1 VEFPLDSR
9 FDSPPTQPSPALA
22 KLSGHLPALDGI
34 RGLAILMVTVYRFSI
49 MGPESS
55 DLPGRVLFGAL
66 KRGDLGVDLFFMLSG
81 FLITG
86 ILSDAKGRD
95 GYFRNFYARR
105 ALRIFPLYY
114 GFLFVTLVAMPG
126 LFGSAGELFTE
137 ASDNQIWLWPYAANL
152 LVASRNAWCL
162 GFFDHFWSLSV
173 EEHFYLL
180 WPLVIFF
187 CSRRTAMF
195 VSLAT
200 VAAAVL
206 GRMVCIRLGGEIAG
220 QTFTLFR
227 MDGLALG
234 GLLALAARGEYG
246 IERLVPWAYAAA
258 LACAA
263 ALVGISQ
270 LQDVQWLGLPLLTVS
285 GLFGALLVLAVA
297 SRSSTWWGLLWRS
310 KVLGFFGKYSYAM
323 YVFQLPLIAVLSP
336 MFTAETFCAQIG
348 SVLWGR
354 LAYTAAMLA
363 ITTASALASWH
374 LYEKHFLAL
383 KSKFQAA
390 PANGAA
396 VGQGARLAER
406 AAQAQGSL

>member
-1 VEFPLDSR
+1 
-9 FDSPPTQPSPALA
+9 
-22 KLSGHLPALDGI
+22 LPALDGL

-49 MGPESS
+49 GPQYSG
-55 DLPGRVLFGAL
+55 LPGGAL
-66 KRGDLGVDLFFMLSG
+66 FSALRRGDLGVDLFFVLSG

-86 ILSDAKGRD
+86 ILFDAKGRD

-114 GFLFVTLVAMPG
+114 GILFVALVAMPA
-126 LFGSAGELFTE
+126 LLGSAGELFSE
-137 ASDNQIWLWPYAANL
+137 ARVNQAWLWPYAANL

-187 CSRRTAMF
+187 CSRRAAMF
-195 VSLAT
+195 FSLAT
-200 VAAAVL
+200 VAAAVF
-206 GRMVCIRLGGEIAG
+206 GRMVCIRLGGDVAG

-234 GLLALAARGEYG
+234 GFLALAARGEQG
-246 IERLVPWAYAAA
+246 LERLVPWAYAAA
-258 LACAA
+258 LACVA

-270 LQDVQWLGLPLLTVS
+270 LESVPTLGLPLFIVA
-285 GLFGALLVLAVA
+285 GIFGALLVLAVA
-297 SRSSTWWGLLWRS
+297 SRPATCWGALWRS
-310 KVLGFFGKYSYAM
+310 KLLGFFGKYSYGM
-323 YVFQLPLIAVLSP
+323 YVFQLPLIAIISP
-336 MFTAETFCAQIG
+336 MFTAETFCAQSG

-354 LAYTAAMLA
+354 LAYTAVMLA
-363 ITTASALASWH
+363 ITTAIAFASWH

-383 KSKFQAA
+383 KSKFQATRSA
-390 PANGAA
+390 GA
-396 VGQGARLAER
+396 GC
-406 AAQAQGSL
+406 